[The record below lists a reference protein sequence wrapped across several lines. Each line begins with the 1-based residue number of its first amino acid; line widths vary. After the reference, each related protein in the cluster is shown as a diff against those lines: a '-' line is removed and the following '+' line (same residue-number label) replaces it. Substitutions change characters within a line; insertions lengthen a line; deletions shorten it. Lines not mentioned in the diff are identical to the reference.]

1 MAVSTPSMAVKEHE
15 WELTDETATK
25 SLDGIL
31 ARLEQNLSDDD
42 YARQLRRSPYERS
55 KASAVGLMKALVHIV
70 FER

>member
-55 KASAVGLMKALVHIV
+55 KASAVGLMKA
-70 FER
+70 